1 MFLLA
6 GFMTM
11 KSIVICHVNT
21 QYLPCK
27 LGQKTQNSERLS
39 RERILP
45 TDSQPRYFW
54 FKSEVILGSK
64 DGTSIRSTHQNE

>member
-1 MFLLA
+1 MFLFA

-27 LGQKTQNSERLS
+27 LGQKIQNSERLS

-54 FKSEVILGSK
+54 F
-64 DGTSIRSTHQNE
+64 